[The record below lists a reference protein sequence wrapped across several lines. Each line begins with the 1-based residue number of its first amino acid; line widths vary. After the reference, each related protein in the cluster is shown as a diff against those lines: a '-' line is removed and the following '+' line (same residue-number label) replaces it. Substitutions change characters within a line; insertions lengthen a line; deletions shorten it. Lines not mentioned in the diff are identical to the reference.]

1 MPGLE
6 RERVHRFRDHA
17 VAGVNWRP
25 TRFVDE
31 VPNSRVCCLCRMI
44 PKRTVLLPCSH
55 VLCQSCHA
63 ASSVAGAG
71 LCPLDREPFEESE
84 CHGADFPAR
93 KADALQ
99 AYCWNEEHGCE
110 FTGTMEALLRH
121 YEMECAFHTVGC
133 LRCGQ
138 GVLHQDLSMHYV
150 AACSADVSSAVT
162 ENPSPEH
169 TVALTLQDLSNAQ
182 EDLKALLK
190 VLFHDQLLPA
200 IQSQMNELTEQV
212 KSQEARFTE
221 ITTELKASER
231 SMSSVSQLPNSAPEA
246 GTSSSLS
253 SRSEKALI
261 LRKLEHFANV
271 ALSGLERV
279 RRDAPQQNHR
289 PVIAY
294 CQPVLASAKAHLRLT
309 SALSTSVWLSEE
321 VKNMKYV
328 LTVENAEEICKCE
341 EKKRTF
347 AELTWFHTRDTYFTV
362 AVNKSTYREA
372 PCLALEVQFN
382 GLLVGSQF
390 VPLKLDLKV
399 WKDDPTAGCYMCSFV
414 KRCFCVRDQ
423 DSLPHIHR
431 VFWMELDALVNDG
444 YLRDGEMTFD
454 IQLEDMTNWN
464 WARTALRSPAC
475 AATPCSC
482 A

>member
-1 MPGLE
+1 MPDLK
-6 RERVHRFRDHA
+6 RERVHRFRDHV

-31 VPNSRVCCLCRMI
+31 VPNSRVCGLCRMI
-44 PKRTVLLPCSH
+44 PTRTVLLPCSH

-63 ASSVAGAG
+63 ASSAAGAG

-93 KADALQ
+93 NANALQ
-99 AYCWNEEHGCE
+99 AYCWNEAHGCE

-121 YEMECAFHTVGC
+121 YEMECAFHTVDC

-162 ENPSPEH
+162 ENSSSEH

-190 VLFHDQLLPA
+190 GLFYDQLLPA
-200 IQSQMNELTEQV
+200 IQSQMNELTEQA
-212 KSQEARFTE
+212 KSQEARLAE
-221 ITTELKASER
+221 ITRELKASEHNLKGEMVNIRR
-231 SMSSVSQLPNSAPEA
+231 SMSSASHLPNSAPEA
-246 GTSSSLS
+246 GTSSSLPL
-253 SRSEKALI
+253 RSEKALI
-261 LRKLEHFANV
+261 LRKLEHFVNV
-271 ALSGLERV
+271 ALSTLERV
-279 RRDAPQQNHR
+279 RQDAPQQNHR

-294 CQPVLASAKAHLRLT
+294 CQPVLASGNEHPRLT
-309 SALSTSVWLSEE
+309 SALSTSLWLSEE
-321 VKNMKYV
+321 VKDMKYV

-341 EKKRTF
+341 VKKRTL

-362 AVNKSTYREA
+362 AVNKSTYRDA
-372 PCLALEVQFN
+372 PCLALEIQFN
-382 GLLVGSQF
+382 GLLVGSQC
-390 VPLKLDLKV
+390 VPLKLNVKV
-399 WKDDPTAGCYMCSFV
+399 WKDDPMAGRYMYSFV
-414 KRCFCVRDQ
+414 KSCFCARDQ
-423 DSLPHIHR
+423 GSLQHIHR
-431 VFWMELDALVNDG
+431 VFWMELDDLVNDG

-454 IQLEDMTNWN
+454 IELEDIKDEGR
-464 WARTALRSPAC
+464 ARAAL
-475 AATPCSC
+475 
-482 A
+482 